1 MEPIYCPKCGV
12 QAASKQ
18 KFCRA
23 CGQDLLAVA
32 ALLKAQPAIDVWKR
46 WPMVWGVTLL
56 IAGTAIASV
65 LKVLS
70 NQGIKVAGEMTPYLL
85 ALAVLVVFSAF
96 GLLTYAVFSANSQHR
111 QLTPPATGEATTNRM
126 QPALAEAAPT
136 ITERTTELM
145 ERDGVSPVERITAPQ
160 TIEASERQ

>member
-32 ALLKAQPAIDVWKR
+32 ALLKAQPAIDVWKGR
-46 WPMVWGVTLL
+46 PMVWGVTLL

-65 LKVLS
+65 LKLLS
-70 NQGIKVAGEMTPYLL
+70 NQGIKIAGEMTPYLL
-85 ALAVLVVFSAF
+85 ALAVLIVFGAF
-96 GLLTYAVFSANSQHR
+96 GLLAYAVFRANSQLR
-111 QLTPPATGEATTNRM
+111 QLTPPATGEATTNRI

-136 ITERTTELM
+136 ITERTTALI
-145 ERDGVSPVERITAPQ
+145 ERDGVSPVERITEPQ
-160 TIEASERQ
+160 TIEEGERQ